1 MAVPA
6 YVLEV
11 ELSSHDR
18 DAFYEHLLTCISS
31 VDESEIHIIAGDFN
45 GHIGEENGAFN
56 TYHGGKGYA
65 QENPEGL
72 RL

>member
-1 MAVPA
+1 M
-6 YVLEV
+6 
-11 ELSSHDR
+11 
-18 DAFYEHLLTCISS
+18 SS

-45 GHIGEENGAFN
+45 GHIDEENGTFN